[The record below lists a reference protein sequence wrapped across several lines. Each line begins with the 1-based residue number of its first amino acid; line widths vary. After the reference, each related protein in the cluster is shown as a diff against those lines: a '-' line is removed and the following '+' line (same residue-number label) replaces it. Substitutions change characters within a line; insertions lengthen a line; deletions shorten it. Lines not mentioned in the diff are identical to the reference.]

1 MPTSMST
8 DFYATLGVERNAT
21 PDDIRKAYRALARK
35 YHPDVNPD
43 GREEAEAKFKEVSQA
58 YAVLSDETKRATY
71 DRYGADAVNG
81 VGGGSGVDFG
91 GVGGGL
97 GDLFDVFFGGA
108 AAGAQSRTREDLNRG
123 ADLRYDLSLS
133 LQECWA
139 GVTKELRVPSMLK
152 CQTCEGSG
160 AAPGT
165 KPETCQQCGGN
176 GRVREVRNTFFG
188 QFVQEAP
195 CPRCG
200 GRGKIIPTPCPTCKG
215 EGRTRGER
223 QVTVS
228 IPPGVDEGDR
238 VRVTGAGE
246 DGQNNSPAGDLYCF
260 VYVEEDAQFQRRE
273 NDVLHLM
280 NLSYTQAALGDTIAV
295 PTLEQNGG
303 KPVTADVRVPAGTQN
318 GAMFRIGGKGF
329 TTRGGYRGDQVCV
342 ARVVVP
348 KKLSERQKEL
358 LREFSDIEKEHP
370 QQEHPRGFFNK
381 LKDVIGLD

>member
-1 MPTSMST
+1 MST
-8 DFYATLGVERNAT
+8 DFYEVLGLARTAT
-21 PDDIRKAYRALARK
+21 PDEIRRAYRNLARTH
-35 YHPDVNPD
+35 HPDVNPD
-43 GREEAEAKFKEVSQA
+43 NREEAEAKFKEVSQA
-58 YAVLSDETKRATY
+58 YAVLSDEGKRATY

-81 VGGGSGVDFG
+81 VGQSGPDIGGM
-91 GVGGGL
+91 GGGL

-108 AAGAQSRTREDLNRG
+108 QGAGGARAREDLQRG
-123 ADLRYDLSLS
+123 SDLRYDLSLS

-139 GVTKELRVPSMLK
+139 GVTKELHVPSLLK
-152 CQTCEGSG
+152 CQTCKGSG

-165 KPETCQQCGGN
+165 TPETCQQCSGS
-176 GRVREVRNTFFG
+176 GRVREVRQTFFG

-195 CPRCG
+195 CPRCA
-200 GRGKIIPTPCPTCKG
+200 GRGKIIPDPCPTCKG
-215 EGRTRGER
+215 DGRTRGER

-246 DGQNNSPAGDLYCF
+246 DGQNNAPAGDLYCF
-260 VYVEEDAQFQRRE
+260 VYVEEDPQFQRRD

-280 NLSYTQAALGDTIAV
+280 NISYAQAALGDTISV
-295 PTLEQNGG
+295 PTLEQNSG
-303 KPVTADVRVPAGTQN
+303 KPVMAEVRVPAGTQN
-318 GAMFRIGGKGF
+318 SAMFRIGGKGF

-358 LREFSDIEKEHP
+358 LREFSDIEEQHP
-370 QQEHPRGFFNK
+370 QEHPRGFFNK

>member
-1 MPTSMST
+1 MTT
-8 DFYATLGVERNAT
+8 DYYEVLGVSKTAT
-21 PDDIRKAYRALARK
+21 PDEIRKAYRQLARK

-43 GREEAEAKFKEVSQA
+43 GREEAEAKFKEVSAA
-58 YAVLSDETKRATY
+58 YAVVSDEQKRAVY

-81 VGGGSGVDFG
+81 VGQPSGPDI
-91 GVGGGL
+91 GGGL
-97 GDLFDVFFGGA
+97 GDLFDVFFGGTQGG
-108 AAGAQSRTREDLNRG
+108 AGRAREDLQRG
-123 ADLRYDLSLS
+123 ADLRYDLSLT

-152 CQTCEGSG
+152 CKTCAGSG

-165 KPETCQQCGGN
+165 KPETCQQCGGA
-176 GRVREVRNTFFG
+176 GRVREVRQTFFG

-195 CPRCG
+195 CPRCS
-200 GRGKIIPTPCPTCKG
+200 GRGKIIPNPCPTCRG
-215 EGRTRGER
+215 DGRTRAER

-246 DGQNNSPAGDLYCF
+246 DGTNGSPAGDLYCF
-260 VYVEEDAQFQRRE
+260 VYVEEDAKFQRRD

-280 NLSYTQAALGDTIAV
+280 NISYAQAALGDTIQV
-295 PTLEQNGG
+295 PTLEQSDGQ
-303 KPVTADVRVPAGTQN
+303 PVTAEVRVPSGTQN
-318 GAMFRIGGKGF
+318 SAMFRVSGKGF

-342 ARVVVP
+342 ARIEVP
-348 KKLSERQKEL
+348 KKLTDRQKEL
-358 LREFSDIEKEHP
+358 LREFADIEKDHP
-370 QQEHPRGFFNK
+370 QEVPRGFFNK

>member
-1 MPTSMST
+1 MTT
-8 DFYATLGVERNAT
+8 DYYEILGVSRSAT
-21 PDDIRKAYRALARK
+21 PDEIRKAYRLSARTH
-35 YHPDVNPD
+35 HPDVNPD
-43 GREEAEAKFKEVSQA
+43 NREEAELKFKEVSAA
-58 YAVLSDETKRATY
+58 YAVLSDEQKRAVY
-71 DRYGADAVNG
+71 DRYGAEAVNG
-81 VGGGSGVDFG
+81 MGGNGGGPDI
-91 GVGGGL
+91 GGGL

-108 AAGAQSRTREDLNRG
+108 QGGTRAREDLQRG
-123 ADLRYDLSLS
+123 ADLRYDLSLT

-152 CQTCEGSG
+152 CKICAGSG

-165 KPETCQQCGGN
+165 KPETCQQCGGS
-176 GRVREVRNTFFG
+176 GRVREVRQTFFG

-195 CPRCG
+195 CARCS
-200 GRGKIIPTPCPTCKG
+200 GRGKIIPNPCPTCRG
-215 EGRTRGER
+215 EGRTRAER

-246 DGQNNSPAGDLYCF
+246 DGTNGSPAGDLYCF
-260 VYVEEDAQFQRRE
+260 VYVEEDAKFQRRD

-280 NLSYTQAALGDTIAV
+280 NISYAQAALGDTIQV
-295 PTLEQNGG
+295 PTLEQSDGQ
-303 KPVTADVRVPAGTQN
+303 PVMAEVRVPAGTQN
-318 GAMFRIGGKGF
+318 SAMFRVGGKGF

-358 LREFSDIEKEHP
+358 LREFSDIEAEHP
-370 QQEHPRGFFNK
+370 HEVPRGFFDK

>member
-1 MPTSMST
+1 MTT
-8 DFYATLGVERNAT
+8 DFYETLGVERNAT
-21 PDDIRKAYRALARK
+21 PDDIRKAYRTLARK

-58 YAVLSDETKRATY
+58 YAVLSDQQKRAMY
-71 DRYGADAVNG
+71 DRYGAEAVNG
-81 VGGGSGVDFG
+81 AGGGGPGVDFG
-91 GVGGGL
+91 GMGGGL

-108 AAGAQSRTREDLNRG
+108 AGAAQGRAREDLNRG
-123 ADLRYDLSLS
+123 NDLRYDLSLT

-139 GVTKELRVPSMLK
+139 GVTKELRVPSLLK
-152 CQTCEGSG
+152 CHTCSGSG
-160 AAPGT
+160 AAPGS
-165 KPETCQQCGGN
+165 KPETCQGCSGS

-195 CPRCG
+195 CPRCS
-200 GRGKIIPTPCPTCKG
+200 GRGKIIANPCATCRG
-215 EGRTRGER
+215 EGRTRAER
-223 QVTVS
+223 EVTVS

-246 DGQNNSPAGDLYCF
+246 DGQNGSPAGDLYCF
-260 VYVEEDAQFQRRE
+260 VYVEEDPLFQRRE

-280 NLSYTQAALGDTIAV
+280 NLSYAQAALGDTLQV
-295 PTLEQNGG
+295 PTLEQNGD
-303 KPVTADVRVPAGTQN
+303 KPVTAEVRVPAGTQN

-358 LREFSDIEKEHP
+358 LREFSDIEKQNP
-370 QQEHPRGFFNK
+370 QEHPRGFFDK